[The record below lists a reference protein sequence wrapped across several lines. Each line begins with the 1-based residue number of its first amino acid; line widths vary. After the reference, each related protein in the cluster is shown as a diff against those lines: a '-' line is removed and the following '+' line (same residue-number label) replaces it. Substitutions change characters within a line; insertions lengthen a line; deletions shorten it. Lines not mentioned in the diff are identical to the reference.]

1 MDWLSW
7 QDVLEEEIETAVEE
21 KRPLPSETELMKK
34 AGIPTS
40 LEDVAESVPQLK
52 ALLERRRALE
62 DKMSGLLGG
71 APKAGIDPRFDRLF
85 NAPIPED
92 PQRPTRRVQPLSL
105 EPKPLRE
112 RQREDQED
120 HDRRARLQDSSLAR
134 RAAMLDHNLTEEH
147 AREGRL
153 EDRVRDRLKQRFDER
168 NTQRTLT
175 RDTSREA
182 QRVQERAK
190 ERTRERTQPDK
201 PSRSNTRDT
210 SREAA
215 KARPERLVTAE
226 RLEAAAG
233 MTLDLLDQRKKGK
246 RLSSTMDMVMATRE
260 ARQERMSVDDRPV
273 QTRQFAGTGD
283 GRQRL
288 LVRALGSLSMD
299 DLDKNKEN
307 IAQKQRERIA
317 QIRREAEKRRKRTED
332 VFDRAEKRTEK
343 KPTQNRYNDIKRD
356 AARLARLAE
365 QRRKK

>member
-182 QRVQERAK
+182 HAQ
-190 ERTRERTQPDK
+190 
-201 PSRSNTRDT
+201 
-210 SREAA
+210 
-215 KARPERLVTAE
+215 
-226 RLEAAAG
+226 
-233 MTLDLLDQRKKGK
+233 
-246 RLSSTMDMVMATRE
+246 SSTCLAQRIWRSHRLPPSETPPQSTHLHSW
-260 ARQERMSVDDRPV
+260 ARWCPE
-273 QTRQFAGTGD
+273 FAGPRR
-283 GRQRL
+283 GR
-288 LVRALGSLSMD
+288 
-299 DLDKNKEN
+299 
-307 IAQKQRERIA
+307 
-317 QIRREAEKRRKRTED
+317 
-332 VFDRAEKRTEK
+332 FDRESRFSH
-343 KPTQNRYNDIKRD
+343 RY
-356 AARLARLAE
+356 
-365 QRRKK
+365 